1 MKKFAIALI
10 IILGVIIIWPKDII
24 EPIPCPC
31 DEDEYYFK
39 KKDYNKKTD
48 SIKKI
53 DEVSE
58 YIPQTIKRSE
68 EYIPQSQR
76 ILV

>member
-1 MKKFAIALI
+1 MRKFAIALI
-10 IILGVIIIWPKDII
+10 IILGVIIIWPKNII
-24 EPIPCPC
+24 DPIPCPC
-31 DEDEYYFK
+31 DKDEYYFK
-39 KKDYNKKTD
+39 KKD

-58 YIPQTIKRSE
+58 YIPQTIIRSE